1 MIHARKVLAPCQL
14 SSSSVTQCCCHTQIV
29 LLLKSSDRVSHDLS
43 TIAAMPES
51 CRPRLQLALRK
62 WYDLRPEREFRCFIR
77 QRSLV
82 GISQRDPTQFF
93 PQLQGDMPTF
103 SRLIKPFITQKVLP
117 VFPLA
122 NYTCDV
128 YVATTG
134 SVKIVDFNP
143 IGGTT
148 SPLLFDWEEL
158 YSPEEL
164 PAAAS
169 QEQQAPASAASSS
182 SSAPAASA
190 DAEAEEEAAEVI
202 VRIIEDASKLQA
214 GQRTAVAMP
223 YDMLGLANTVD
234 DIMQQMQRAEQQ

>member
-1 MIHARKVLAPCQL
+1 MT
-14 SSSSVTQCCCHTQIV
+14 SSHQPNAVFHTQVV

-43 TIAAMPES
+43 TMAAMPES
-51 CRPRLQLALRK
+51 CRPRAQLALRK

-77 QRSLV
+77 QHSLV

-93 PQLQGDMPTF
+93 PQLQGDMPSF

-148 SPLLFDWEEL
+148 APLLFDWEEL

-164 PAAAS
+164 PAAA
-169 QEQQAPASAASSS
+169 QEQQASPGADSIS

-190 DAEAEEEAAEVI
+190 DAEAGQEAAEVI